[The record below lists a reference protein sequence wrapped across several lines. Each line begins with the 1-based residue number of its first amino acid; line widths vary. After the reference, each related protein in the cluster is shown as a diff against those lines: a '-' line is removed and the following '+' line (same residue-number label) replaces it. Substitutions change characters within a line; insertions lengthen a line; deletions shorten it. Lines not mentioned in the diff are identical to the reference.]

1 MGKNETAP
9 KTGMVLQVEAI
20 DIFLIFSYCFPRVLH
35 LAWVTVTIGSMR
47 RYLDPT
53 EVTQAVQLLRDGP
66 SICAVARSLAVSPS
80 TVSRAWRR
88 FQETVNLGELD
99 RVLNPSAGPVSA
111 PLCKEGQDEC
121 YGSQEQNTQ
130 AD

>member
-66 SICAVARSLAVSPS
+66 SICAVGCVSQHSLKSMEEIPGD
-80 TVSRAWRR
+80 TVTL
-88 FQETVNLGELD
+88 EELD
-99 RVLNPSAGPVSA
+99 RAVEA
-111 PLCKEGQDEC
+111 PKPISRTGICSVMQEGT
-121 YGSQEQNTQ
+121 G
-130 AD
+130 